1 MKTILVLVLVLM
13 TSLAQAKEI
22 ITLYVGHGP
31 SQPNAAA
38 YIKTL
43 DAANTMQ
50 SKYDFQL
57 EFKPGANGAL
67 ALKTMDQVP
76 QSRIATVAPAFVENS
91 KSGLLNE
98 SDYVAISSQGEA
110 CWAVITNFGD
120 TKRGIESLRGKKRVV
135 VGGTGYGNGAH
146 LTSIILGEKYGF
158 EVQYI
163 VYKSNFDGLIAMV
176 GNNGPDMVLERV
188 SNYLTFREE
197 NPKLQILGINCS
209 KRSPL
214 MPGIKT
220 VKEQGLST
228 PTIFF
233 AIVANVK
240 MSEAK
245 RNENGKILQD
255 AQAQIGSKYFLDV
268 ADMFAPQV
276 SKPPV
281 PVDEFFTK
289 RVSQMHYLTTKYKD
303 QIDLSRK

>member
-1 MKTILVLVLVLM
+1 MKQLLMIALVVASSLV
-13 TSLAQAKEI
+13 SAKEQ
-22 ITLYVGHGP
+22 ITLHVGHGP

-38 YIKTL
+38 YIRTL
-43 DAANTMQ
+43 EVANTLQ
-50 SKYDFQL
+50 NKYEFL
-57 EFKPGANGAL
+57 IEFKPGANGAL
-67 ALKTMDQVP
+67 ALRTMDQAP

-110 CWAVITNFGD
+110 CWAVITNFGST
-120 TKRGIESLRGKKRVV
+120 TKGIASLQGRKRVV
-135 VGGTGYGNGAH
+135 VGGTGYGNAAH
-146 LTSIILGEKYGF
+146 ITSIILGEKYGF

-188 SNYLTFREE
+188 HNYKTFVEK
-197 NPKLQILGINCS
+197 NPNLQILGINCS

-214 MPGIKT
+214 MPEIKT
-220 VKEQGLST
+220 VREQGVTT

-240 MSEAK
+240 MPEAK
-245 RNENGKILQD
+245 RNEIGKILQD
-255 AQAQIGSKYFLDV
+255 AQAKIGSDYFLDV
-268 ADMFAPQV
+268 ADMFAPQF

-281 PVDEFFTK
+281 PVEEFFTK

-303 QIDLSRK
+303 QIDLSRR

>member
-1 MKTILVLVLVLM
+1 MASFALA
-13 TSLAQAKEI
+13 AQAKEQ
-22 ITLYVGHGP
+22 ITLHVGHGP

-43 DAANTMQ
+43 EVANTLQ
-50 SKYDFQL
+50 TKYEFL
-57 EFKPGANGAL
+57 IEFKPGANGAL
-67 ALKTMDQVP
+67 ALKTMDQAP
-76 QSRIATVAPAFVENS
+76 ASRIATVAPAFVENS

-98 SDYVAISSQGEA
+98 ADYTAISSQGEA
-110 CWAVITNFGD
+110 CWAVITNFGS
-120 TKRGIESLRGKKRVV
+120 TAKGIASLQGRKRVV
-135 VGGTGYGNGAH
+135 VGGTGYGNAAH
-146 LTSIILGEKYGF
+146 ITSIILGEKYGF

-188 SNYLTFREE
+188 HNYKTFVEK
-197 NPKLQILGINCS
+197 NPNLQILGINCS
-209 KRSPL
+209 KRSSL
-214 MPGIKT
+214 MPEIKT
-220 VKEQGLST
+220 LREQGVTT

-240 MSEAK
+240 MPEAK
-245 RNENGKILQD
+245 RNEIGKILQD
-255 AQAQIGSKYFLDV
+255 AQAKIGSDYFLDV
-268 ADMFAPQV
+268 ADMFAPQF

-281 PVDEFFTK
+281 PVEEFFTK

>member
-1 MKTILVLVLVLM
+1 MKKLM
-13 TSLAQAKEI
+13 AIFMATLCATASAKEL
-22 ITLYVGHGP
+22 ITLHVGHGP
-31 SQPNAAA
+31 SQPNASA
-38 YIKTL
+38 YIRTL
-43 DAANTMQ
+43 DIANTMQ
-50 SKYDFQL
+50 NKYEFII

-67 ALKTMDQVP
+67 ALKTMDAQP

-120 TKRGIESLRGKKRVV
+120 TAKGIASLQGKKRVV
-135 VGGTGYGNGAH
+135 VGGTGYGNAAH

-163 VYKSNFDGLIAMV
+163 VYKSNFDGLVAMV
-176 GNNGPDMVLERV
+176 GDNGPEMVLERV
-188 SNYLTFREE
+188 HNYKTFKEK

-214 MPGIKT
+214 MPEIKT
-220 VKEQGLST
+220 VKEQGVTT

-240 MSEAK
+240 MPEAK
-245 RNENGKILQD
+245 RNEIGKILQD
-255 AQAQIGSKYFLDV
+255 AQARIGSEYFLDV
-268 ADMFAPQV
+268 ADMFAPQFG
-276 SKPPV
+276 KPPV
-281 PVDEFFTK
+281 TVEEFFTK
-289 RVSQMHYLTTKYKD
+289 RVSQMHYLTTKYKE

>member
-1 MKTILVLVLVLM
+1 MKHLLALLLVGAASLV
-13 TSLAQAKEI
+13 SAKEV
-22 ITLYVGHGP
+22 ITLEVGHGP

-38 YIKTL
+38 YIRTL
-43 DAANTMQ
+43 EVANQMQ

-67 ALKTMDQVP
+67 ALKTMDLAP
-76 QSRIATVAPAFVENS
+76 TNRIATVAPAFVENS

-98 SDYVAISSQGEA
+98 ADYVPISSQGEA

-120 TKRGIESLRGKKRVV
+120 TAKGIASLQGKKRVV
-135 VGGTGYGNGAH
+135 VGGTGYGNAAH
-146 LTSIILGEKYGF
+146 ITSIILGEKYGF
-158 EVQYI
+158 NVQYI
-163 VYKSNFDGLIAMV
+163 VYKSNLDGLIAMV
-176 GNNGPDMVLERV
+176 GDNGPDMVLERV
-188 SNYLTFREE
+188 QNYKTFKEK

-209 KRSPL
+209 KRSTL
-214 MPGIKT
+214 MPEIKT
-220 VKEQGLST
+220 VKEQGVNT

-240 MSEAK
+240 MPAEK
-245 RNENGKILQD
+245 RAEIGKILQD
-255 AQAQIGSKYFLDV
+255 AQAKIGSDYFLDV
-268 ADMFAPQV
+268 ADMFAPQF

-281 PVDEFFTK
+281 PVDEFFVK